1 MKKSEQQKKLK
12 IVINSYP
19 DEKDPRPNI
28 IEIEKETGHVHAVT
42 KHDKLSLSQLRSNV
56 YITLHDTFLPV
67 GYPHSVA
74 EGYLRFAIFNNL
86 SALSITAMSFLSA
99 QSLFVAIGR

>member
-1 MKKSEQQKKLK
+1 LK
-12 IVINSYP
+12 IIINSYP

-28 IEIEKETGHVHAVT
+28 IEIEKETGKVHAVT
-42 KHDKLSLSQLRSNV
+42 KNDKLSLTQIRSNI

-67 GYPHSVA
+67 GYPNSVA